1 MNSRAG
7 TDGLGRKSSANR
19 FVEEELVVR
28 TRAGERMLEL
38 ESRNPVISAAAGL
51 AGSRDAETGCHLER
65 IRHYRKIPA
74 EYPARSEPAPGGGSV
89 FHRKYHSCHPTL
101 HYTVGIGT
109 PAPVLLKAD
118 RLNDRGV
125 LPDEAVT
132 LSSCVGRVHRRDPED
147 VGLVDEYDPS
157 EFFAE

>member
-74 EYPARSEPAPGGGSV
+74 EYPARSEPAPGGDPFFIENIIPATQPSTIQSGS
-89 FHRKYHSCHPTL
+89 
-101 HYTVGIGT
+101 
-109 PAPVLLKAD
+109 APRPLF
-118 RLNDRGV
+118 
-125 LPDEAVT
+125 
-132 LSSCVGRVHRRDPED
+132 C
-147 VGLVDEYDPS
+147 
-157 EFFAE
+157 